1 MEQPTHRDAA
11 LKPLASRR
19 GSRSLA
25 AMAPTATRPAAIPPA
40 RKRSA
45 PALALSVEQACDA
58 LGVSWDTWKEHIA
71 PDVRIVRIGRRKLIA
86 VSELQRWLDDH
97 GECVR

>member
-1 MEQPTHRDAA
+1 MEQPTHREGA
-11 LKPLASRR
+11 LKSLARR
-19 GSRSLA
+19 GGPQSTA
-25 AMAPTATRPAAIPPA
+25 AVVPAAKRPAANLTA
-40 RKRSA
+40 QKRSA
-45 PALALSVEQACDA
+45 PALALSVEQACNA

-97 GECVR
+97 GERVR

>member
-11 LKPLASRR
+11 LKPQASRR
-19 GSRSLA
+19 RSRSLA
-25 AMAPTATRPAAIPPA
+25 EMAPTATRPAGTLSS

-45 PALALSVEQACDA
+45 PTLALSVEQACDA
-58 LGVSWDTWKEHIA
+58 LGVSWDTWNEHIA
-71 PDVRIVRIGRRKLIA
+71 PDMRIVRIGRRKLIA
-86 VSELQRWLDDH
+86 VSELQRWLEDH

>member
-1 MEQPTHRDAA
+1 MGERHMEQPTRQDAA
-11 LKPLASRR
+11 MK
-19 GSRSLA
+19 SLA
-25 AMAPTATRPAAIPPA
+25 NRVTAMAPIVTPAIRAAQKRP
-40 RKRSA
+40 A

-71 PDVRIVRIGRRKLIA
+71 TDMRIVRVGRRKLIA

-97 GECVR
+97 GERVR

>member
-1 MEQPTHRDAA
+1 MEHPTHQDAGMNSFA
-11 LKPLASRR
+11 TRVT
-19 GSRSLA
+19 
-25 AMAPTATRPAAIPPA
+25 AMAPIATRSAATRRA
-40 RKRSA
+40 QKRSA

-71 PDVRIVRIGRRKLIA
+71 PDMRIVRVGRRKLIA

>member
-1 MEQPTHRDAA
+1 MEQPTHREAA
-11 LKPLASRR
+11 LKSVASRS
-19 GSRSLA
+19 GSRSITA
-25 AMAPTATRPAAIPPA
+25 RAPAATRPAGALPA
-40 RKRSA
+40 KKRSA
-45 PALALSVEQACDA
+45 PALALGVEQACDA

-97 GECVR
+97 GERVR

>member
-1 MEQPTHRDAA
+1 MEQPTLTTAA
-11 LKPLASRR
+11 RTPLANRGRSRPPT
-19 GSRSLA
+19 
-25 AMAPTATRPAAIPPA
+25 AMAPTATHPAGTLSA

-45 PALALSVEQACDA
+45 PTLALSVEQACDA

-86 VSELQRWLDDH
+86 VSELQRWLEDH
-97 GECVR
+97 GERVR